1 MLRALCFTNSI
12 TWHFFIIFTRNLGPV
27 LTIAIHIN
35 IPNPKYTYM
44 NFKDPEIVKRN
55 HIPDQT
61 KHFFEHGPN
70 TSLKIPENVALQGLP
85 GNGESSFKQ
94 GGLGY
99 ALSEHFEFQMPGI
112 KCKFKGEIQ
121 QGEQ

>member
-1 MLRALCFTNSI
+1 MKDFGILVLRALCFTNSI

-55 HIPDQT
+55 NIPDQT

-70 TSLKIPENVALQGLP
+70 TSLKNPRKCGTSRFAR
-85 GNGESSFKQ
+85 KRR
-94 GGLGY
+94 
-99 ALSEHFEFQMPGI
+99 EF
-112 KCKFKGEIQ
+112 F
-121 QGEQ
+121 